1 MVGAKAAYA
10 YDKGITGKGV
20 TIAVIDTGIATSS
33 AEFAGRISPD
43 SKAFESKIARCAT
56 CAPETVTFPLDDVQ
70 GHGTEVAS
78 VALAAKNGSGVHGV
92 AYDAHYSPSRSP
104 PPISKASP
112 RPP

>member
-43 SKAFESKIARCAT
+43 SKAFESRIARCAT
-56 CAPETVTFPLDDVQ
+56 CAPETVTFPLDVMCR
-70 GHGTEVAS
+70 AM
-78 VALAAKNGSGVHGV
+78 AL
-92 AYDAHYSPSRSP
+92 RSP
-104 PPISKASP
+104 QSLSPQEMAPACTASP
-112 RPP
+112 MTRRCSR